1 MRHVDDEMLNEYI
14 LSGGGD
20 DPEFAE
26 VARHIK
32 DCDECHT
39 RFRGMSAFFEA
50 LTSQDVWQSEEAG
63 FGSDAQERLVL
74 EFAARC
80 QQEYV
85 QAREALGPL
94 IADPVGFILE
104 RAERRQEYRTTG
116 AVRVL
121 AEAAN
126 TACERNPLHARHLA
140 DAALAIAE
148 QLSADDYPRDTVRT
162 LRALAW
168 KERANALRF
177 LAEYPA
183 ALDALD
189 RAERELYHPGLH
201 AYEIGNIAYIRAVV
215 FNYMD
220 RLDEACA
227 EAAKSAAIFSAYG
240 DTDRWMRARS
250 VEAGVLSYRH
260 EFAHAAAAFEQL
272 RAYAESNDD
281 AIGVARYSYNMATC
295 FLELGDATRA
305 TPLLLDARRT
315 FQERGLRTEVVRT
328 DWMLGILA
336 RVNGRFEESIAQLRA
351 ARKASEAL
359 ALPEEAAHVTL
370 DLIESLLLAGSTR
383 EISSLCSE
391 VMRYFRR
398 SGRLRQALTA
408 AAFLKEA
415 AAHGSIRVETVRH
428 VRSFV
433 QRLERQ
439 PDLLFAPPAD

>member
-1 MRHVDDEMLNEYI
+1 MKHVDEEALIEYI

-26 VARHIK
+26 IASHLK
-32 DCDECHT
+32 ECDGCHT
-39 RFRGMSAFFEA
+39 RFRGNTAFFEA
-50 LTSQDVWQSEEAG
+50 LTSHDVWQAEEAG
-63 FGSDAQERLVL
+63 FGSDAQERRVL
-74 EFAARC
+74 QFAARC
-80 QQEYV
+80 QKEYV
-85 QAREALGPL
+85 DARAALAPFL
-94 IADPVGFILE
+94 ADTVGFVLE
-104 RAERRQEYRTTG
+104 RIERRREYQTTG

-126 TACERNPLHARHLA
+126 DACERNPLHARNLA
-140 DAALAIAE
+140 DAAVAIAE
-148 QLSADDYPRDTVRT
+148 QLAADDYPHDTIRT

-189 RAERELYHPGLH
+189 RAERELSQPGLH
-201 AYEIGNIAYIRAVV
+201 AFEMGNLAYIRAVV
-215 FNYMD
+215 LTYMD
-220 RLDEACA
+220 RLDEATA
-227 EAAKSAAIFSAYG
+227 QAAKSATIFDAYG
-240 DTDRWMRARS
+240 DTERWMRARS
-250 VEAGVLSYRH
+250 VEAGVLFYRR
-260 EFAHAAAAFEQL
+260 EFAESACAFEQL
-272 RAYAESNDD
+272 RAYAESTND
-281 AIGVARYSYNMATC
+281 AIGLARHSYHMATC
-295 FLELGDATRA
+295 FIELGDATRA
-305 TPLLLDARRT
+305 TPLLLDARRIYQDCGVT
-315 FQERGLRTEVVRT
+315 TELVAT
-328 DWMLGILA
+328 DWKLGVLA
-336 RVNGRFEESIAQLRA
+336 RVAGRFEESIAQLRA
-351 ARKASEAL
+351 AKDASEAL

-398 SGRLRQALTA
+398 SGRLLQALTA

-415 AAHGSIRVETVRH
+415 AARGKVRVETVRH